1 MLKALIKKQYYECF
15 RAYFV
20 NVKTGKAR
28 SKAGIAG
35 MFVFFAVLMLF
46 LCSVFFGM
54 SLLLGSLFE
63 VGLSWLYFALMGV
76 VSVALGTF
84 GSVFSTFST
93 LYMAKDNELL
103 LSMPIP
109 PSKILITRMTL
120 VYGLG
125 LLYSGVVWLPAIVY
139 SWLFTGP
146 SALSVVFGLLLLPII
161 ALFVTVLTCVLG
173 WVVALI
179 ASHVKKK
186 SFLTVVLSL
195 VFFGLYYFVCFRMSD
210 FMETLVTNSGAVS
223 QGMKT
228 WGNLFYQLG
237 QAADGGIVAMVI
249 FTGITLA
256 LFALCFYVLSR
267 SFTHIVTK
275 TPTVGKSA
283 VKATVSKAQDVK
295 SALFKR
301 ELKRFTASATYML
314 NCGLQIA
321 ILPILAV
328 IAIIKRDALQE
339 ALIVFSGMIPEITT
353 LLPLI
358 VLSAVCLILSIGD
371 ISTPSISL
379 EGKHLWILRS
389 LPVAGK
395 EVLDAKLNLHV
406 ALNVCP
412 AVITVIV
419 LGWCVAIDWQTIV
432 FMAVFVW
439 MFVWIIGEIGL
450 ILGLKRPNFNWTTE
464 TMPIKQSMNVMLSM
478 LADWALTV
486 LVCGGG
492 YLLRSTVSVGTY
504 VTFAA
509 VAVALAARMLKRW
522 LDTKGGALF
531 SAL

>member
-1 MLKALIKKQYYECF
+1 MFKALIKKQYYECF
-15 RAYFV
+15 RTYFV
-20 NVKTGKAR
+20 NAKTGKAR
-28 SKAGIAG
+28 SKAGVAG
-35 MFVFFAVLMLF
+35 LFIFFAALMLF
-46 LCSVFFGM
+46 LCSAFFGM
-54 SLLLGSLFE
+54 SLLLGRLFE
-63 VGLSWLYFALMGV
+63 VGLSWLYYALMGV
-76 VSVALGTF
+76 VSIALGTF
-84 GSVFSTFST
+84 GSVFSTYST

-109 PSKILITRMTL
+109 PSKILITRMSL

-139 SWLFTGP
+139 SWIFTSP
-146 SALSVVFGLLLLPII
+146 SAPSVIFGLLLLPVI

-228 WGNLFYQLG
+228 WGNFFYQLG
-237 QAADGGIVAMVI
+237 RAADGGIVPMLL

-275 TPTVGKSA
+275 TPTMGKSA
-283 VKATVSKAQDVK
+283 VKATAGKAQDVK

-321 ILPILAV
+321 ILPILTV
-328 IAIIKRDALQE
+328 IAVIKRDALQE
-339 ALIVFSGMIPEITT
+339 ILTAFSSMIPEITP

-358 VLSAVCLILSIGD
+358 VLAVVCLILAIGV

-389 LPVAGK
+389 LPVTGK
-395 EVLDAKLNLHV
+395 EVLEAKLRLHV
-406 ALNVCP
+406 ALNIGP
-412 AVITVIV
+412 AVLAVVV

-439 MFVWIIGEIGL
+439 MYVWLTGEIGL

-464 TMPIKQSMNVMLSM
+464 TMPIKQSMNVMFSWLIGWG
-478 LADWALTV
+478 LIV

-504 VTFAA
+504 VAFAM
-509 VAVALAARMLKRW
+509 VAVALAARMFKRW
-522 LDTKGGALF
+522 LDTKGDALF

>member
-1 MLKALIKKQYYECF
+1 MFKALIKKQYYECF
-15 RAYFV
+15 RTYFV
-20 NVKTGKAR
+20 NAKTGKAR
-28 SKAGIAG
+28 SKAGVAG
-35 MFVFFAVLMLF
+35 LFIFFTALMLF
-46 LCSVFFGM
+46 LCSAFFGM
-54 SLLLGSLFE
+54 SLLLGRLFE
-63 VGLSWLYFALMGV
+63 VGLSWLYYALTGV
-76 VSVALGTF
+76 VSIALGTF
-84 GSVFSTFST
+84 GSVFSTYST

-109 PSKILITRMTL
+109 PSKILITRMSL

-139 SWLFTGP
+139 SWIFTSP
-146 SALSVVFGLLLLPII
+146 SAPSVIFGLLLLPVI

-210 FMETLVTNSGAVS
+210 FMEALVTNSGAVS

-228 WGNLFYQLG
+228 WGNFFYQLG
-237 QAADGGIVAMVI
+237 RAADGGIVPMLL
-249 FTGITLA
+249 FTGVTLA

-283 VKATVSKAQDVK
+283 VKATAGKAQDVK

-321 ILPILAV
+321 ILPILTV
-328 IAIIKRDALQE
+328 IAVIKRDALQE
-339 ALIVFSGMIPEITT
+339 ILTAFSSMIPEITP

-358 VLSAVCLILSIGD
+358 VLAVVCLILAIGV

-389 LPVAGK
+389 LPVTGR
-395 EVLDAKLNLHV
+395 EVLEAKLRLHV
-406 ALNVCP
+406 ALNIGP
-412 AVITVIV
+412 AVLAVVV

-439 MFVWIIGEIGL
+439 MYVWLTGEIGL
-450 ILGLKRPNFNWTTE
+450 ILGLKRPNFNWTME
-464 TMPIKQSMNVMLSM
+464 TMPIKQSMNVMFSWLIGWG
-478 LADWALTV
+478 LIV

-504 VTFAA
+504 VAFAM
-509 VAVALAARMLKRW
+509 VAVALAARMFKRW
-522 LDTKGGALF
+522 LDTKGDALF

>member
-1 MLKALIKKQYYECF
+1 MFKALIKKQYYECF
-15 RAYFV
+15 RTYFV
-20 NVKTGKAR
+20 NAKTGKAR
-28 SKAGIAG
+28 SKAGVAG
-35 MFVFFAVLMLF
+35 LFIFFAALMLF
-46 LCSVFFGM
+46 LCSAFFGM
-54 SLLLGSLFE
+54 SLLLGRLFE
-63 VGLSWLYFALMGV
+63 VGLSWLYYALTGV
-76 VSVALGTF
+76 VSIALGTF
-84 GSVFSTFST
+84 GSVFSTYST

-109 PSKILITRMTL
+109 PSKILITRMSL

-139 SWLFTGP
+139 SWIFTSP
-146 SALSVVFGLLLLPII
+146 SAPSVIFGLLLLPVI

-228 WGNLFYQLG
+228 WGNFFYQLG
-237 QAADGGIVAMVI
+237 RAADGGIVPMLL

-283 VKATVSKAQDVK
+283 VKATAGKAQDVK

-321 ILPILAV
+321 ILPILTV
-328 IAIIKRDALQE
+328 IAVIKRDALQE
-339 ALIVFSGMIPEITT
+339 ILTAFSSMIPEITP

-358 VLSAVCLILSIGD
+358 VLAVVCLILAIGV

-389 LPVAGK
+389 LPVTGR
-395 EVLDAKLNLHV
+395 EVLEAKLRLHV
-406 ALNVCP
+406 ALNIGP
-412 AVITVIV
+412 AVLAVVV

-439 MFVWIIGEIGL
+439 MYVWLTGEIGL
-450 ILGLKRPNFNWTTE
+450 ILGLKRPNFNWTME
-464 TMPIKQSMNVMLSM
+464 TMPIKQSMNVMFSWLIGWG
-478 LADWALTV
+478 LIV

-504 VTFAA
+504 VAFAM
-509 VAVALAARMLKRW
+509 VAVALAARMFKRW
-522 LDTKGGALF
+522 LDTKGDALF

>member
-1 MLKALIKKQYYECF
+1 MFKALIKKQYYECF
-15 RAYFV
+15 RTYFV
-20 NVKTGKAR
+20 NAKTGKAR
-28 SKAGIAG
+28 SKAGVAG
-35 MFVFFAVLMLF
+35 LFIFFAALMLF
-46 LCSVFFGM
+46 LCSAFFGM
-54 SLLLGSLFE
+54 SLLLGRLFE
-63 VGLSWLYFALMGV
+63 VGLSWLYYALTGV
-76 VSVALGTF
+76 VSIALGTF
-84 GSVFSTFST
+84 GSVFSTYST

-109 PSKILITRMTL
+109 PSKILITRMSL

-139 SWLFTGP
+139 SWIFTSP
-146 SALSVVFGLLLLPII
+146 SAPSVIFGLLLLPVI

-195 VFFGLYYFVCFRMSD
+195 IFFSLYYFVCFRMSD

-228 WGNLFYQLG
+228 WGNFFYQLG
-237 QAADGGIVAMVI
+237 RAADGGIVPMLL

-283 VKATVSKAQDVK
+283 VKATAGKAQDVK

-321 ILPILAV
+321 ILPILTV
-328 IAIIKRDALQE
+328 IAVIKRDALQE
-339 ALIVFSGMIPEITT
+339 ILTAFSSMIPEITP

-358 VLSAVCLILSIGD
+358 VLAVVCLILAIGV

-389 LPVAGK
+389 MPVTGR
-395 EVLDAKLNLHV
+395 EVLEAKLRLHV
-406 ALNVCP
+406 ALNIGP
-412 AVITVIV
+412 AVLAVVV

-439 MFVWIIGEIGL
+439 MYVWLTGEIGL
-450 ILGLKRPNFNWTTE
+450 ILGLKRPNFNWTME
-464 TMPIKQSMNVMLSM
+464 TMPIKQSMNVMFSWLIGWG
-478 LADWALTV
+478 LIV

-504 VTFAA
+504 VAFAM
-509 VAVALAARMLKRW
+509 VAVALAARMFKRW
-522 LDTKGGALF
+522 LDTKGDALF

>member
-1 MLKALIKKQYYECF
+1 MFKALIKKQYYECF
-15 RAYFV
+15 RTYFV
-20 NVKTGKAR
+20 NAKTGKAR
-28 SKAGIAG
+28 SKAGVAG
-35 MFVFFAVLMLF
+35 LFIFFAALMLF
-46 LCSVFFGM
+46 LCSAFFGM
-54 SLLLGSLFE
+54 SLLLGRLFE
-63 VGLSWLYFALMGV
+63 VGLSWLYYALTGV
-76 VSVALGTF
+76 VSIALGTF
-84 GSVFSTFST
+84 GSVFSTYST

-109 PSKILITRMTL
+109 PSKILITRMSL

-139 SWLFTGP
+139 SWIFTSP
-146 SALSVVFGLLLLPII
+146 SAPSVIFGLLLLPVI

-228 WGNLFYQLG
+228 WGNFFYQLG
-237 QAADGGIVAMVI
+237 RAADGGIVPMLL

-283 VKATVSKAQDVK
+283 VKATAGKAQDVK

-321 ILPILAV
+321 ILPILTV
-328 IAIIKRDALQE
+328 IAVIKRDALQE
-339 ALIVFSGMIPEITT
+339 ILTAFSSMIPEITP

-358 VLSAVCLILSIGD
+358 VLAVVCLILAIGV

-389 LPVAGK
+389 LPVTGK
-395 EVLDAKLNLHV
+395 EVLEAKLRLHV
-406 ALNVCP
+406 ALNIGP
-412 AVITVIV
+412 AVLAVVV

-439 MFVWIIGEIGL
+439 MYVWLTGEIGL
-450 ILGLKRPNFNWTTE
+450 ILGLKRPNFNWTME
-464 TMPIKQSMNVMLSM
+464 TMPIKQSMNVMFSWLIGWG
-478 LADWALTV
+478 LIV

-504 VTFAA
+504 VAFAM
-509 VAVALAARMLKRW
+509 VAVALAARMFKRW
-522 LDTKGGALF
+522 LDTKGDALF

>member
-1 MLKALIKKQYYECF
+1 MFKALIKKQYYECF
-15 RAYFV
+15 RTYFV
-20 NVKTGKAR
+20 NAKTGKAR
-28 SKAGIAG
+28 SKAGVAG
-35 MFVFFAVLMLF
+35 LFIFFTALMLF
-46 LCSVFFGM
+46 LCSAFFGM
-54 SLLLGSLFE
+54 SLLLGRLFE
-63 VGLSWLYFALMGV
+63 VGLSWLYYALTGV
-76 VSVALGTF
+76 VSIALGTF
-84 GSVFSTFST
+84 GSVFSTYST

-109 PSKILITRMTL
+109 PSKILITRMSL

-139 SWLFTGP
+139 SWIFTSP
-146 SALSVVFGLLLLPII
+146 SAPSVIFGLLLLPVI

-210 FMETLVTNSGAVS
+210 FMEALVTNSGAVS

-237 QAADGGIVAMVI
+237 QAADGGIVAMLL

-283 VKATVSKAQDVK
+283 VKATAGKAQDVK

-321 ILPILAV
+321 ILPILTV
-328 IAIIKRDALQE
+328 IAVIKRDALQE
-339 ALIVFSGMIPEITT
+339 ILTAFSSMIPEITP

-358 VLSAVCLILSIGD
+358 VLAVVCLILAIGV

-389 LPVAGK
+389 LPVTGR
-395 EVLDAKLNLHV
+395 EVLEAKLRLHV
-406 ALNVCP
+406 ALNIGP
-412 AVITVIV
+412 AVLAVVV

-439 MFVWIIGEIGL
+439 MYVWLTGEIGL
-450 ILGLKRPNFNWTTE
+450 ILGLKRPNFNWTME
-464 TMPIKQSMNVMLSM
+464 TMPIKQSMNVMFSWLIGWG
-478 LADWALTV
+478 LIV

-504 VTFAA
+504 VAFAM
-509 VAVALAARMLKRW
+509 VAVALAARMFKRW
-522 LDTKGGALF
+522 LDTKGDALF

>member
-1 MLKALIKKQYYECF
+1 MFKALIKKQYYECF
-15 RAYFV
+15 RTYFV
-20 NVKTGKAR
+20 NAKTGKAR
-28 SKAGIAG
+28 SKAGVAG
-35 MFVFFAVLMLF
+35 LFIFFAALMLF
-46 LCSVFFGM
+46 LCSAFFGM
-54 SLLLGSLFE
+54 SLLLGRLFE
-63 VGLSWLYFALMGV
+63 VGLSWLYYALTGV

-84 GSVFSTFST
+84 GSVFSTYST

-109 PSKILITRMTL
+109 PSKILITRMSL

-139 SWLFTGP
+139 SWIFTSP
-146 SALSVVFGLLLLPII
+146 SAPSVIFGLLLLPVI

-228 WGNLFYQLG
+228 WGNFFYQLG
-237 QAADGGIVAMVI
+237 RAADGGIVPMLL

-321 ILPILAV
+321 ILPILTV
-328 IAIIKRDALQE
+328 IAVIKRDALQE
-339 ALIVFSGMIPEITT
+339 ILTAFSSMIPEITP

-358 VLSAVCLILSIGD
+358 VLAVVCLILAIGV

-389 LPVAGK
+389 MPVTGK
-395 EVLDAKLNLHV
+395 EVLEAKLRLHV
-406 ALNVCP
+406 ALNIGP
-412 AVITVIV
+412 AVLAVVV

-439 MFVWIIGEIGL
+439 MYVWLTGEIGL
-450 ILGLKRPNFNWTTE
+450 ILGLKRPNFNWTME
-464 TMPIKQSMNVMLSM
+464 TMPIKQSMNVMFSWLIGWG
-478 LADWALTV
+478 LIV

-504 VTFAA
+504 VAFAM
-509 VAVALAARMLKRW
+509 VAVALAARMFKRW
-522 LDTKGGALF
+522 LDTKGDALF